1 MTWIIVILYWLL
13 YSKVILFNLTYLAF
27 IFILPAVVKHKDFK
41 YEFKNPNNSKQGLVF
56 DIKDLKVST
65 KWNLSAGLNAKKI
78 NAYFNNKKT
87 VSVETALSE
96 YIQHLTK
103 LNNRINKLMNNYF
116 ITNPIYK
123 IPHKRNLK

>member
-1 MTWIIVILYWLL
+1 MKKFLKITSISVL
-13 YSKVILFNLTYLAF
+13 SILFFSYLAF

-78 NAYFNNKKT
+78 NAYYISGEKFLQAENLDITLFLPDVLIKKITFNN
-87 VSVETALSE
+87 
-96 YIQHLTK
+96 IC
-103 LNNRINKLMNNYF
+103 R
-116 ITNPIYK
+116 
-123 IPHKRNLK
+123 